1 MFRFFPH
8 NYSDARIGLLVC
20 VLLPLLAGA
29 CWLYNAWR
37 LGKLP
42 WKPAG
47 APNPRLVCLVV
58 FLGIVLAWV
67 LMALAG

>member
-1 MFRFFPH
+1 MFRFFPRSFS
-8 NYSDARIGLLVC
+8 NAQIGLLV
-20 VLLPLLAGA
+20 LLMAAAGGA
-29 CWLYNAWR
+29 CLLYNAWR